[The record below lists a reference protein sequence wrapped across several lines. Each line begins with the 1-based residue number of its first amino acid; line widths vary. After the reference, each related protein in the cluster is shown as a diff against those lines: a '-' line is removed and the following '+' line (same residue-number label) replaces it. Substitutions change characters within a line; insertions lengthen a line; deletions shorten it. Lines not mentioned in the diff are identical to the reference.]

1 MSTTKIDDLPEQNIS
16 LEKKEVAQ
24 QPLQESS
31 PVAHQLQAQSTTL
44 NPPMA
49 SADSIQTVVTALQ
62 NNPTMGKLPSRDIP
76 MQTGQLTQD
85 QAVKPDYLPNQNM
98 GPDYIKEYENFVSLA
113 NKHKENEAKNDRLD
127 EIFDMLKLPVLAGVL
142 FFVFQLPFVNK
153 LLKSKFKSLF
163 DGDGLPTNTLFIV
176 KSLLFSSSF
185 FASKKFLL
193 DEKN

>member
-16 LEKKEVAQ
+16 LEKKELAQ

-31 PVAHQLQAQSTTL
+31 PVAQQLQTQNTTL

-62 NNPTMGKLPSRDIP
+62 NNPTIGKLPSRDIP

-85 QAVKPDYLPNQNM
+85 QAIKPDYLPNQNM

-142 FFVFQLPFVNK
+142 FFIFQLPFVNK
-153 LLKSKFKSLF
+153 LLKGKFKSLF
-163 DGDGLPTNTLFIV
+163 NGDGLPTNALFIV
-176 KSLLFSSSF
+176 KSLMFSISLFS
-185 FASKKFLL
+185 SKKFLL
-193 DEKN
+193 HEKN